1 MCDTKPLSWHWFCFP
16 YMRKRLF
23 WVNSGLK
30 VFLSACI
37 YNKPFHQGALNII
50 MCRWFF
56 FKFQSVSIL
65 TIHYNRY
72 GREQFQ
78 IMPFSN
84 IFKKPKLDHYKLL
97 ELINLLMQIAWNS
110 PFDKI
115 WASWL
120 TDTPYGN
127 VDPVFK
133 YFKELLLCHSV
144 KVS

>member
-1 MCDTKPLSWHWFCFP
+1 
-16 YMRKRLF
+16 
-23 WVNSGLK
+23 
-30 VFLSACI
+30 
-37 YNKPFHQGALNII
+37 
-50 MCRWFF
+50 
-56 FKFQSVSIL
+56 
-65 TIHYNRY
+65 
-72 GREQFQ
+72 
-78 IMPFSN
+78 MPFSN

-97 ELINLLMQIAWNS
+97 ALINLLMQIAQNS